1 VKTKRSLIIGEP
13 TNEQRLAVLDMI
25 EDFSKLGTMVVVA
38 YQERLPAV
46 AFSNSAGTKAYHN
59 IVWEDGEAYLSKA
72 VR

>member
-38 YQERLPAV
+38 YQERLPV
-46 AFSNSAGTKAYHN
+46 WLSP
-59 IVWEDGEAYLSKA
+59 IVQEPRRITTLYGKMARLTCQ
-72 VR
+72 RR